1 MQILGAYAALT
12 HQVDGTF
19 ASLYERDPAIL
30 LTHYAKKILATEIGH
45 AWTWSSWHAAQAH
58 RAAHRRR
65 YPHTADPVRGTMS
78 DTQA

>member
-30 LTHYAKKILATEIGH
+30 LTHYAKDPCDRDWAR
-45 AWTWSSWHAAQAH
+45 WTC
-58 RAAHRRR
+58 R
-65 YPHTADPVRGTMS
+65 RGTLRKLIELRT
-78 DTQA
+78 DVDIHILPIPYEAP